1 MIIKS
6 YQAVRDK
13 ISLRLIERKKTM
25 ILFQN
30 FGYFNNHLKQEL
42 GKVQVPETGTLR
54 PQEATG
60 KRKPIILKWNKFV
73 WKKED

>member
-1 MIIKS
+1 
-6 YQAVRDK
+6 
-13 ISLRLIERKKTM
+13 M

-42 GKVQVPETGTLR
+42 GKVHVPETGTLR
-54 PQEATG
+54 PQEATR

-73 WKKED
+73 

>member
-1 MIIKS
+1 
-6 YQAVRDK
+6 
-13 ISLRLIERKKTM
+13 M

-60 KRKPIILKWNKFV
+60 KRKPIILKWNNFV